1 MGGLGEVCATDSGAG
16 RSMRRIVSLY
26 KSLSDTSAW
35 PSAPTH
41 SHTHFTRSHST
52 PGWPSQ
58 SQQERLSGLDLSL
71 CLQVA
76 EHFK

>member
-16 RSMRRIVSLY
+16 RSMSRIVSLY

-41 SHTHFTRSHST
+41 SHTLHTLTLHSV
-52 PGWPSQ
+52 WPSQ
-58 SQQERLSGLDLSL
+58 SQQDTFKWTGFVIVSTSG
-71 CLQVA
+71 
-76 EHFK
+76 